1 MVSNSEQPLVHSTE
15 PDNFKP
21 SASTLFFNL
30 AGCLFA
36 VALLAFLFI
45 PVVEKMKIQK
55 RNRTRQ
61 WVSKS
66 NMKQLGLALWNFQKE
81 HQTFPPGA
89 TFTKAG
95 TPLHS
100 WQTRILPFVDQEQLY
115 QQIDLEKP
123 WNDPANQQHFQ
134 RIVRCYVVPWS
145 DELFSTEEY
154 ALSHF
159 VGNELLL
166 TKNQGIP
173 LSQITDGA
181 SNTISAVDRGD
192 HFKAWGDPANLAKP
206 ADVIGPD
213 KKTLLPGG
221 NLILF
226 SDGRVQFVSNKIDS
240 QILKDLSTPDGG
252 EAKCEF

>member
-1 MVSNSEQPLVHSTE
+1 MITNTEQSLVQPTA
-15 PDNFKP
+15 PDNFTP
-21 SASTLFFNL
+21 SASTFLIIL
-30 AGCLFA
+30 VGCLFA
-36 VALLAFLFI
+36 VALLAFLFS

-55 RNRTRQ
+55 RNLARQ
-61 WVSKS
+61 SVSKS
-66 NMKQLGLALWNFQKE
+66 NMKQLGLALWNYQKE
-81 HQTFPPGA
+81 HQTFPAGA
-89 TFTKAG
+89 TFTKTG

-100 WQTRILPFVDQEQLY
+100 WQTRILPFVDQDQLY

-145 DELFSTEEY
+145 DELKSPEEY
-154 ALSHF
+154 ALSHY

-181 SNTISAVDRGD
+181 SHTISAVDRGD
-192 HFKAWGDPANLAKP
+192 HFKAWGDPANVARP

-213 KKTLLPGG
+213 KKTLFPGG

-226 SDGRVQFVSNKIDS
+226 SDGHVQFVSNKIDP